1 MGAKGGGQAE
11 AQIDLEEGR
20 RETFPMSG
28 KWNKAGL
35 FSWLGTVAAAMVL
48 GFGMGRLSTPES
60 RVEKE
65 TSNTVSSKKVFQN
78 GIEDG
83 ERGRSEPVAV
93 QTQDS
98 TADQLRRALAL
109 TDPKLRNRELE
120 NSLSRASLDDVK
132 RALVWAESLPDG
144 TGKRA
149 AMARIM
155 ERWGQLDGANAVAY
169 GEKLFAETGNPDL
182 LKDAIR
188 GWGQTDPMASLQNT
202 QSMGV
207 SDGLRRDITR
217 DLMRDW
223 ADRSPQ
229 AAAAFAAS
237 NSLEV
242 GRGGLTSLI
251 ADRWSK
257 QDPQTAANWAMNLP
271 PGKEQ
276 LRALSELV
284 QNWCDLNLQ
293 SAADFVSRQQAG
305 INRDTMVGT
314 LAREVSKQD
323 AASGLK
329 WVATMQDAGLQES
342 AAWSIYQRA
351 MRRDPDGA
359 QTMLQS
365 SPLSSAMKQSLFEK
379 AASKSNQGGG
389 G

>member
-1 MGAKGGGQAE
+1 MAGLLSKVGWFPWVGTAGVAMTIGFGLGRVSAPDREIAKDGAGETSAQMAEGKGGG
-11 AQIDLEEGR
+11 DVDKG
-20 RETFPMSG
+20 MG
-28 KWNKAGL
+28 G
-35 FSWLGTVAAAMVL
+35 
-48 GFGMGRLSTPES
+48 GFGEKSLDST
-60 RVEKE
+60 
-65 TSNTVSSKKVFQN
+65 
-78 GIEDG
+78 EDG
-83 ERGRSEPVAV
+83 
-93 QTQDS
+93 
-98 TADQLRRALAL
+98 LKRALGMN
-109 TDPKLRNRELE
+109 DPKRRDRELE
-120 NSLSRASLDDVK
+120 NSLSRASLADVK
-132 RALVWAESLPDG
+132 KALDWATHLPDG
-144 TGKRA
+144 AAKRA
-149 AMARIM
+149 ALAKIM

-242 GRGGLTSLI
+242 GRGSLTSLI

-329 WVATMQDAGLQES
+329 WVATMQDAGMQES

-351 MRRDPDGA
+351 MRRDPIGA